1 MTEQLAREFKEVD
14 ERAVSGLDQRRKV
27 ALGTIALSFCAW
39 LRSRQGTSI
48 YLQHDAETRNN
59 ADRWQNPHTLITSE
73 TAMLRLFEER
83 LDPFPPDEAPPPPV
97 GLMRF
102 LWACTR
108 GARGYILAFALLSAS
123 VSIYEA
129 WLFSF
134 LGQVV
139 DLLSTWQSGG
149 AAGDEESRVLWGI
162 GIVLVVSIGLVAL
175 RTMVQHQ
182 ILAINLPLRLRWDF
196 HRLMLR
202 QSLSFFSDE
211 FSGRV
216 TTKVMQTALSV
227 REVLF
232 TLIEI
237 LPGIGVYFIAI
248 IALAGGFALKLM
260 LPFLA
265 WIVLFGLA
273 MVYFVPR
280 LGKVGQEQADARS
293 SMTGRIADAYTN
305 ITTVKLFSHSKREA
319 HFARAAME
327 DFKLTGFRQ
336 MRLVSQFEIV
346 NQALVVALIL
356 GAGGYA
362 LWLWHQGEVGTGAV
376 AAITAMALRINGM
389 SHWIMWQMTSLF
401 ENIGTVQDGMATL
414 TSGPKVQDV
423 PDAKVLEPA
432 GGEVVFDN
440 VSFNYNGER
449 QVLDGL
455 TLHIRPGE
463 KIGLVGRSGAG
474 KSTLINLLLRFYDV
488 DRGEIRIDGQNIA
501 EVTQDSLRSVIGMVT
516 QDTSLLHRSIRD
528 NIAYG
533 RPDATDEDI
542 HRAAVNAQADGFIS
556 QLSDKQG
563 HSGYDTLVGERGIKL
578 SGGQRQRIAIARV
591 MLKNAPILL
600 LDEATSALDSE
611 VEVAIQES
619 LDEMMQGKTVIAIAH
634 RLSTIA
640 AMDRLIVMD
649 EGRIVEQGTHAQL
662 LEKNGTYARLWQHQ
676 SGGFLGEDRGLVE
689 VMEE

>member
-1 MTEQLAREFKEVD
+1 
-14 ERAVSGLDQRRKV
+14 
-27 ALGTIALSFCAW
+27 
-39 LRSRQGTSI
+39 
-48 YLQHDAETRNN
+48 
-59 ADRWQNPHTLITSE
+59 
-73 TAMLRLFEER
+73 MLRLFEQR

-149 AAGDEESRVLWGI
+149 AAGAEESRVLWGI

-414 TSGPKVQDV
+414 TSGPKVQDA
-423 PDAKVLEPA
+423 PDGKVLEPA

-501 EVTQDSLRSVIGMVT
+501 KVTQDSLRSVIGMVT

-533 RPDATDEDI
+533 RPDATDADI

-649 EGRIVEQGTHAQL
+649 EGRIIEQGTHAQL

>member
-1 MTEQLAREFKEVD
+1 
-14 ERAVSGLDQRRKV
+14 
-27 ALGTIALSFCAW
+27 
-39 LRSRQGTSI
+39 
-48 YLQHDAETRNN
+48 
-59 ADRWQNPHTLITSE
+59 
-73 TAMLRLFEER
+73 MLRIFER
-83 LDPFPPDEAPPPPV
+83 WLDPFPPDEAPPPPM
-97 GLMRF
+97 GLARF
-102 LWACTR
+102 MWACTR
-108 GARGYILAFALLSAS
+108 GARGYIVALALLSAA

-129 WLFSF
+129 WLFAF

-139 DLLSTWQSGG
+139 DLLSTWKV
-149 AAGDEESRVLWGI
+149 GDAVTAEEARVLWGA
-162 GIVLVVSIGLVAL
+162 GAVLLVSIALVAG
-175 RTMVQHQ
+175 RTLVQHQ
-182 ILAINLPLRLRWDF
+182 VLAINLPLRLRWDF

-216 TTKVMQTALSV
+216 TTKVMQTALAV

-237 LPGIGVYFIAI
+237 LPGIGVYFVAI

-260 LPFLA
+260 LPFIA
-265 WIVLFGLA
+265 WVVLFGLT

-280 LGKVGQEQADARS
+280 LGKVGQEQAHARS
-293 SMTGRIADAYTN
+293 SMTGRVSDAYTN
-305 ITTVKLFSHSKREA
+305 ITTVKLFSHSRREA

-327 DFKLTGFRQ
+327 DFKQTGFRQ
-336 MRLVSQFEIV
+336 MRLVSLFEIA
-346 NQALVVALIL
+346 NQALVVGLIM

-362 LWLWHQGEVGTGAV
+362 LWLWHQGEVGAGAV
-376 AAITAMALRINGM
+376 AAITAMALRVNGM

-401 ENIGTVQDGMATL
+401 ENIGTVQDGMVTL
-414 TSGPKVQDV
+414 TTGPKVQDV
-423 PDAKVLEPA
+423 PNA
-432 GGEVVFDN
+432 GELVTHGGAVSFDN
-440 VSFNYNGER
+440 VRFNYNGER

-455 TLHIRPGE
+455 SLEIRPGE

-488 DRGEIRIDGQNIA
+488 DSGEIRIDGQNIA
-501 EVTQDSLRSVIGMVT
+501 QVTQDSLRSAIGMVT

-533 RPDATDEDI
+533 RPEASEAQI
-542 HRAAVNAQADGFIS
+542 RRAAASAQADGFIS
-556 QLSDKQG
+556 QLSDRQG
-563 HSGYDTLVGERGIKL
+563 HTGYDTLVGERGIKL

-619 LDEMMQGKTVIAIAH
+619 LDDMMQGKTVIAIAH

-649 EGRIVEQGTHAQL
+649 EGRIIEQGTHAEL
-662 LEKNGTYARLWQHQ
+662 LARNGTYARLWQHQ
-676 SGGFLGEDRGLVE
+676 SGGFLGEDQGVVE
-689 VMEE
+689 STE

>member
-1 MTEQLAREFKEVD
+1 M
-14 ERAVSGLDQRRKV
+14 
-27 ALGTIALSFCAW
+27 
-39 LRSRQGTSI
+39 LRS
-48 YLQHDAETRNN
+48 
-59 ADRWQNPHTLITSE
+59 
-73 TAMLRLFEER
+73 FERR
-83 LDPFPPDEAPPPPV
+83 LDPFPPDEIPPPPV
-97 GLMRF
+97 GLLRF

-108 GARGYILAFALLSAS
+108 GARGYVLAMAVLSAA

-139 DLLSTWQSGG
+139 DSLAAWQAGG
-149 AAGDEESRVLWGI
+149 AAAEQERRVLWTI
-162 GIVLVVSIGLVAL
+162 GLVLMASVGLVAL
-175 RTMVQHQ
+175 RTMIQHQ
-182 ILAINLPLRLRWDF
+182 VLAINLPLRLRWDF

-216 TTKVMQTALSV
+216 TTKVMQTALAV
-227 REVLF
+227 RDVLF

-237 LPGIGVYFIAI
+237 VPGIGVYFIAI
-248 IALAGGFALKLM
+248 IALAGGFDWRLM

-265 WIVLFGLA
+265 WVVLFGLA
-273 MVYFVPR
+273 LRWFVPR
-280 LGKVGQEQADARS
+280 LGKVGEEQAHARS
-293 SMTGRIADAYTN
+293 SMTGRVSDAYTN
-305 ITTVKLFSHSKREA
+305 ITTVKLFSHSRREA

-327 DFKLTGFRQ
+327 DFKNTGFRQ

-346 NQALVVALIL
+346 NEALVVGVIL
-356 GAGGYA
+356 GGGGYA
-362 LWLWHQGEVGTGAV
+362 LWLWHQGEVGAGAV

-401 ENIGTVQDGMATL
+401 ENIGTVQDGMSTL
-414 TSGPKVQDV
+414 THGPKIL
-423 PDAKVLEPA
+423 DAPNAKDLNTA

-440 VSFNYNGER
+440 VSFNYGGER
-449 QVLDGL
+449 QVLDSL
-455 TLHIRPGE
+455 SLAIRPGE

-474 KSTLINLLLRFYDV
+474 KSTLINLLLRFYDL
-488 DRGEIRIDGQNIA
+488 DSGHIRIDGQDIA
-501 EVTQDSLRSVIGMVT
+501 KVTQDSLRAAIGMVT

-533 RPDATDEDI
+533 RPDATDAQI
-542 HRAAVNAQADGFIS
+542 QAAAANAQADGFIR
-556 QLSDKQG
+556 QLSDRDG
-563 HSGYDTLVGERGIKL
+563 HTGYDTLVGERGIKL
-578 SGGQRQRIAIARV
+578 SGGQRQRVAIARV

-611 VEVAIQES
+611 AEVAIQES

-649 EGRIVEQGTHAQL
+649 QGRIIEQGTHAQL
-662 LEKNGTYARLWQHQ
+662 LALNGAYAQLWRHQ
-676 SGGFLGEDRGLVE
+676 SGGFLGEDQGLMHAE
-689 VMEE
+689 G

>member
-1 MTEQLAREFKEVD
+1 
-14 ERAVSGLDQRRKV
+14 
-27 ALGTIALSFCAW
+27 
-39 LRSRQGTSI
+39 
-48 YLQHDAETRNN
+48 
-59 ADRWQNPHTLITSE
+59 
-73 TAMLRLFEER
+73 MLRLFEER

-414 TSGPKVQDV
+414 TSGPKVQDA

-649 EGRIVEQGTHAQL
+649 EGRIIEQGTHAQL
-662 LEKNGTYARLWQHQ
+662 LENNGTYARLWQHQ

>member
-1 MTEQLAREFKEVD
+1 
-14 ERAVSGLDQRRKV
+14 
-27 ALGTIALSFCAW
+27 
-39 LRSRQGTSI
+39 
-48 YLQHDAETRNN
+48 
-59 ADRWQNPHTLITSE
+59 
-73 TAMLRLFEER
+73 MLRAFERR

-97 GLMRF
+97 GLLRF

-108 GARGYILAFALLSAS
+108 GARGYVLALALLSAG

-139 DLLSTWQSGG
+139 DLLSAWQAGG
-149 AAGDEESRVLWGI
+149 AADGQETRVLWGI
-162 GIVLVVSIGLVAL
+162 AIVLLTSIGLVAL

-182 ILAINLPLRLRWDF
+182 VLAINLPLRLRWDF

-216 TTKVMQTALSV
+216 TTKVMQTALAV

-232 TLIEI
+232 TIIEI
-237 LPGIGVYFIAI
+237 APGIGVYFIAI
-248 IALAGGFALKLM
+248 IALAGGFDLKLM
-260 LPFLA
+260 LPFIA
-265 WIVLFGLA
+265 WVALFGLA
-273 MVYFVPR
+273 MLYFVPR
-280 LGKVGQEQADARS
+280 LGQVGQEQAHARS
-293 SMTGRIADAYTN
+293 SMTGRVSDAYTN

-346 NQALVVALIL
+346 NQALVVGLIA

-376 AAITAMALRINGM
+376 AAITAMALRVNGM

-401 ENIGTVQDGMATL
+401 ENIGTVQDGMETL
-414 TSGPKVQDV
+414 TRGPKVQDA
-423 PDAKVLEPA
+423 PNAGVLKTT
-432 GGEVVFDN
+432 GGAVDFDN

-463 KIGLVGRSGAG
+463 KVGLVGRSGAG

-488 DRGEIRIDGQNIA
+488 DSGEIRIDGQNIA
-501 EVTQDSLRSVIGMVT
+501 KVTQDSLRSAIGMVT

-533 RPDATDEDI
+533 RPDATEQQI
-542 HRAAVNAQADGFIS
+542 RRAAANAQADAFIE
-556 QLSDKQG
+556 QLSDRQG

-619 LDEMMQGKTVIAIAH
+619 LNEMMEGKTVIAIAH

-649 EGRIVEQGTHAQL
+649 EGRIIEQGTHSEL
-662 LEKNGTYARLWQHQ
+662 LARNGTYARLWQHQ
-676 SGGFLGEDRGLVE
+676 SGGFLGEDQGVAE
-689 VMEE
+689 AME

>member
-1 MTEQLAREFKEVD
+1 
-14 ERAVSGLDQRRKV
+14 
-27 ALGTIALSFCAW
+27 
-39 LRSRQGTSI
+39 
-48 YLQHDAETRNN
+48 
-59 ADRWQNPHTLITSE
+59 
-73 TAMLRLFEER
+73 MLRVFER
-83 LDPFPPDEAPPPPV
+83 WLDPFPPDEIPPPPL
-97 GLMRF
+97 GLLRF

-108 GARGYILAFALLSAS
+108 GARGYILALALFSAG

-139 DLLSTWQSGG
+139 DLLPAWQAGG
-149 AAGDEESRVLWGI
+149 ASEQESRVLWSI
-162 GIVLVVSIGLVAL
+162 GIVLLSSIVLVAL
-175 RTMVQHQ
+175 RTLMQHQ
-182 ILAINLPLRLRWDF
+182 VLAINLPLRLRWDF

-216 TTKVMQTALSV
+216 TTKVMQTALAV

-232 TLIEI
+232 TLIEV

-248 IALAGGFALKLM
+248 IALAGGFALQLM

-265 WIVLFGLA
+265 WGTLFGLA
-273 MVYFVPR
+273 MLYFVPR
-280 LGKVGQEQADARS
+280 LGKVGQEQAHARS
-293 SMTGRIADAYTN
+293 SMTGRISDAYTN

-346 NQALVVALIL
+346 NQALVVGLIL

-362 LWLWHQGEVGTGAV
+362 LWLWHQGQVGAGAV
-376 AAITAMALRINGM
+376 AAVTAMALRINGM

-414 TSGPKVQDV
+414 TRGPKVQDAS
-423 PDAKVLEPA
+423 DAGTLVTR
-432 GGEVVFDN
+432 GGAVAFDK

-449 QVLDGL
+449 QVLDDL
-455 TLHIRPGE
+455 SLHIRPGE
-463 KIGLVGRSGAG
+463 KVGLVGRSGAG

-488 DRGEIRIDGQNIA
+488 NSGEIRIDGQNIA
-501 EVTQDSLRSVIGMVT
+501 HVTQDSLRSAIGMVT

-533 RPDATDEDI
+533 RPEATEAQI
-542 HRAAVNAQADGFIS
+542 RSAAANAQADGFIS
-556 QLSDKQG
+556 QLSDRQG

-619 LDEMMQGKTVIAIAH
+619 LDDMMQGKTVIAIAH

-649 EGRIVEQGTHAQL
+649 EGRIIEQGSHAEL
-662 LEKNGTYARLWQHQ
+662 LDRNGTYARLWRHQ
-676 SGGFLGEDRGLVE
+676 SGGFLGEDQGLAETVE
-689 VMEE
+689 

>member
-1 MTEQLAREFKEVD
+1 MATHEAIVK
-14 ERAVSGLDQRRKV
+14 
-27 ALGTIALSFCAW
+27 
-39 LRSRQGTSI
+39 
-48 YLQHDAETRNN
+48 
-59 ADRWQNPHTLITSE
+59 WQNLRHLIPME
-73 TAMLRLFEER
+73 TPMLRAFERR
-83 LDPFPPDEAPPPPV
+83 LDPFPPDEVPPPPA
-97 GLMRF
+97 GLVRF

-108 GARGYILAFALLSAS
+108 GARGYILAFALLSAAVS
-123 VSIYEA
+123 VYEA

-139 DLLSTWQSGG
+139 DLLTTWQQGG
-149 AAGDEESRVLWGI
+149 DAAAQESRVLWGM
-162 GIVLVVSIGLVAL
+162 GLVMVGSIALVAL

-216 TTKVMQTALSV
+216 TTKVMQTALAV
-227 REVLF
+227 RDVLF

-248 IALAGGFALKLM
+248 IALAGGFAAKLM
-260 LPFLA
+260 LPFVGWL
-265 WIVLFGLA
+265 ILFGLA
-273 MVYFVPR
+273 MWYFVPR
-280 LGKVGQEQADARS
+280 LGQVGQEQAHARS
-293 SMTGRIADAYTN
+293 SMTGRISDAYTN
-305 ITTVKLFSHSKREA
+305 IATVKLFSHSNREA

-327 DFKLTGFRQ
+327 DFKNTGFRQ

-346 NQALVVALIL
+346 NQALVVGLLMA
-356 GAGGYA
+356 AGGYA
-362 LWLWHQGEVGTGAV
+362 LWLWHLGEIGTGAV

-401 ENIGTVQDGMATL
+401 ENIGTLEDGMGTL
-414 TSGPKVQDV
+414 TRGAKVQDA
-423 PDAKVLEPA
+423 PNA
-432 GGEVVFDN
+432 GALTTSGGAVTFDN

-455 TLHIRPGE
+455 SLDIRAGE

-488 DRGEIRIDGQNIA
+488 DSGEIRIDGQNIA
-501 EVTQDSLRSVIGMVT
+501 HVTQDSLRSAIGMVT

-533 RPDATDEDI
+533 RPDATDEQV
-542 HRAAVNAQADGFIS
+542 RAAAASAQAHEFID
-556 QLSDKQG
+556 QLSDRQG

-578 SGGQRQRIAIARV
+578 SGGQRQRVAIARV

-619 LDEMMQGKTVIAIAH
+619 LDHMMQGKTVIAIAH

-649 EGRIVEQGTHAQL
+649 QGRILEQGTHAQL
-662 LEKNGTYARLWQHQ
+662 LAKNGIYARLWQHQ
-676 SGGFLGEDRGLVE
+676 SGGFLGEDQLLTEGVNQG
-689 VMEE
+689 

>member
-1 MTEQLAREFKEVD
+1 MLSVF
-14 ERAVSGLDQRRKV
+14 ER
-27 ALGTIALSFCAW
+27 
-39 LRSRQGTSI
+39 
-48 YLQHDAETRNN
+48 
-59 ADRWQNPHTLITSE
+59 
-73 TAMLRLFEER
+73 R

-97 GLMRF
+97 GLARF

-108 GARGYILAFALLSAS
+108 GARGYIVALAVLGAC

-139 DLLSTWQSGG
+139 DLLSTWKDGG
-149 AAGDEESRVLWGI
+149 ATADQESRTLWGI
-162 GIVLVVSIGLVAL
+162 GIVLVISIGLVAM

-182 ILAINLPLRLRWDF
+182 VLAINLPLRLRWDF

-216 TTKVMQTALSV
+216 TTKVMQTALAV

-237 LPGIGVYFIAI
+237 APGIGVYFLAI

-260 LPFLA
+260 LPFIA

-273 MVYFVPR
+273 MLYFVPR
-280 LGKVGQEQADARS
+280 LGKVGQEQANARS
-293 SMTGRIADAYTN
+293 SMTGRISDAYTN

-327 DFKLTGFRQ
+327 DFKQTGFRQ

-346 NQALVVALIL
+346 NQALVVALIVA
-356 GAGGYA
+356 AGGYA
-362 LWLWHQGEVGTGAV
+362 LWLWHQGDVGAGAV

-414 TSGPKVQDV
+414 TQGPKVQDA
-423 PDAKVLEPA
+423 PDASVLQTT
-432 GGEVVFDN
+432 GGAVTFDD

-455 TLHIRPGE
+455 SLAIRPGE

-488 DRGEIRIDGQNIA
+488 DSGEIRIDGQNIRQ
-501 EVTQDSLRSVIGMVT
+501 VTQDSLRSAIGMVT
-516 QDTSLLHRSIRD
+516 QDTSLLHRSIRE

-533 RPDATDEDI
+533 RPDATDAEI
-542 HRAAVNAQADGFIS
+542 RTAAANAQADGFIS
-556 QLSDKQG
+556 QLSDKHG

-578 SGGQRQRIAIARV
+578 SGGQRQRVAIARV

-619 LDEMMQGKTVIAIAH
+619 LDEMMKGKTVIAIAH

-649 EGRIVEQGTHAQL
+649 NGRIIEQGTHAEL
-662 LEKNGTYARLWQHQ
+662 LGKNGTYARLWHHQ
-676 SGGFLGEDRGLVE
+676 SGGFLGEDQGVPE
-689 VMEE
+689 AVDHV

>member
-1 MTEQLAREFKEVD
+1 
-14 ERAVSGLDQRRKV
+14 
-27 ALGTIALSFCAW
+27 
-39 LRSRQGTSI
+39 
-48 YLQHDAETRNN
+48 
-59 ADRWQNPHTLITSE
+59 
-73 TAMLRLFEER
+73 MLRMLER
-83 LDPFPPDEAPPPPV
+83 WLDPFPPDEAPPPPT
-97 GLMRF
+97 GLVRF

-108 GARGYILAFALLSAS
+108 GARGYVLAMALLSAG

-139 DLLSTWQSGG
+139 DLLSTWQ
-149 AAGDEESRVLWGI
+149 ATGDVNGQESHVLWGI
-162 GIVLVVSIGLVAL
+162 GIVLVTSIALVAM

-182 ILAINLPLRLRWDF
+182 VLAINLPLRLRWDF

-216 TTKVMQTALSV
+216 TTKVMQTALAV

-237 LPGIGVYFIAI
+237 APGIGVYFIAI

-260 LPFLA
+260 LPFIA
-265 WIVLFGLA
+265 WVVLFGLA
-273 MVYFVPR
+273 MAYFVPR
-280 LGKVGQEQADARS
+280 LGKVGQEQANARS
-293 SMTGRIADAYTN
+293 SMTGRISDAYTN

-346 NQALVVALIL
+346 NQTLVVALIM

-362 LWLWHQGEVGTGAV
+362 LWLWHQGAVGAGAV

-401 ENIGTVQDGMATL
+401 ENIGTVQDGMDTL
-414 TSGPKVQDV
+414 TRGPKVQDA
-423 PDAKVLEPA
+423 PNAGVLETS
-432 GGEVVFDN
+432 GGEVTFDN

-455 TLHIRPGE
+455 NLQIRAGE

-488 DRGEIRIDGQNIA
+488 DSGNILIDGQNIA
-501 EVTQDSLRSVIGMVT
+501 QVTQDSLRSAIGMVT

-533 RPDATDEDI
+533 RPDATDEQI
-542 HRAAVNAQADGFIS
+542 RTAAANAQADGFIS

-563 HSGYDTLVGERGIKL
+563 HTGYDTLVGERGIKL
-578 SGGQRQRIAIARV
+578 SGGQRQRVAIARV

-649 EGRIVEQGTHAQL
+649 NGRIIEQGTHAEL
-662 LEKNGTYARLWQHQ
+662 LAKNGTYARLWQHQ
-676 SGGFLGEDRGLVE
+676 SGGFLGEDQGVLE
-689 VMEE
+689 GIE

>member
-1 MTEQLAREFKEVD
+1 
-14 ERAVSGLDQRRKV
+14 
-27 ALGTIALSFCAW
+27 
-39 LRSRQGTSI
+39 
-48 YLQHDAETRNN
+48 
-59 ADRWQNPHTLITSE
+59 
-73 TAMLRLFEER
+73 MLRAFERR

-97 GLMRF
+97 GLLRF

-108 GARGYILAFALLSAS
+108 GARGYVLALALLSAG

-139 DLLSTWQSGG
+139 DLLAAWQAGG
-149 AAGDEESRVLWGI
+149 AADGQETRVLWGI
-162 GIVLVVSIGLVAL
+162 AIVLLTSIGLVAL

-182 ILAINLPLRLRWDF
+182 VLAINLPLRLRWDF

-216 TTKVMQTALSV
+216 TTKVMQTALAV

-232 TLIEI
+232 TIIEI
-237 LPGIGVYFIAI
+237 APGIGVYFIAI
-248 IALAGGFALKLM
+248 IALAGGFDLKLM
-260 LPFLA
+260 LPFIA
-265 WIVLFGLA
+265 WVALFGLA
-273 MVYFVPR
+273 MLYFVPR
-280 LGKVGQEQADARS
+280 LGQVGQEQAHARS
-293 SMTGRIADAYTN
+293 SMTGRVSDAYTN

-346 NQALVVALIL
+346 NQALVVGLIA

-376 AAITAMALRINGM
+376 AAITAMALRVNGM

-401 ENIGTVQDGMATL
+401 ENIGTVQDGMETL
-414 TSGPKVQDV
+414 TRGPKVQDA
-423 PDAKVLEPA
+423 PNAGVLKTT
-432 GGEVVFDN
+432 GGAVDFDN

-463 KIGLVGRSGAG
+463 KVGLVGRSGAG

-488 DRGEIRIDGQNIA
+488 DSGEIRIDGQNIA
-501 EVTQDSLRSVIGMVT
+501 KVTQDSLRSAIGMVT

-533 RPDATDEDI
+533 RPDATEQQI
-542 HRAAVNAQADGFIS
+542 RRAAANAQANAFIE
-556 QLSDKQG
+556 QLSDRQG

-619 LDEMMQGKTVIAIAH
+619 LNEMMEGKTVIAIAH

-649 EGRIVEQGTHAQL
+649 EGRIIEQGTHSEL
-662 LEKNGTYARLWQHQ
+662 LARNGTYARLWQHQ
-676 SGGFLGEDRGLVE
+676 SGGFLGEDQGVAE
-689 VMEE
+689 AME